1 MIFKRRHGPFQI
13 SAIKSKTDYFLIAYI
28 CCYFIYRGTF
38 ILNII
43 IIIIIIKIMII
54 IKTH

>member
-43 IIIIIIKIMII
+43 IIIIIKIMII